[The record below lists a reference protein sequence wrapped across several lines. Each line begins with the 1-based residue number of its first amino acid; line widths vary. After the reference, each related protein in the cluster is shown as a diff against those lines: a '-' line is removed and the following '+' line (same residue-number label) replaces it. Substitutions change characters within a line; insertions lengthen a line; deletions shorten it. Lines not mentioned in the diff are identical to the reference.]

1 MLSQEDAVLKT
12 GVATA
17 LLLDR
22 LSDAEPTNPESESVS
37 SLLSVEEL
45 RSSVQRELAWLLNTR
60 AAQTF
65 AELSVVPRSVINYG
79 IPDFSHLDMR
89 REEDRRLLCLVIK
102 NAVEA
107 YEPRLQKVRV
117 EVEHEQKFDK
127 AVRLVITA
135 LICYGNIR
143 EPITFDIVVQYKQK
157 SGLIEIREREQ
168 SL

>member
-1 MLSQEDAVLKT
+1 MLSQENAVIKT

-17 LLLDR
+17 LLFDR
-22 LSDAEPTNPESESVS
+22 LSDADPTNPDGSAGV
-37 SLLSVEEL
+37 SLLSIEEL
-45 RSSVQRELAWLLNTR
+45 RASVQRELAWLLNTR

-65 AELSVVPRSVINYG
+65 AELSILPRSVINYG

-102 NAVEA
+102 NAVKA
-107 YEPRLQKVRV
+107 YEPRLDKVDV
-117 EVEHEQKFDK
+117 DVEHEQKFDK

-135 LICYGNIR
+135 LICYGSVR

-168 SL
+168 LV